1 MFSERAGS
9 DTTAMTDLLTLA
21 IFKEDISPE
30 QSWRLVAWCMANGA
44 DEFTIDGIT
53 SEGAS
58 ITIFEEFDKVVGAY
72 RRPSALRRHLSAPTA
87 DELVRLTEL
96 WTLNQTSLAA
106 LERALPDG
114 LFTYNFGLESWF
126 EDLVLYRQGE
136 LVLGVITHESEGVLR
151 VTPLQR
157 ADLDCSGIRYRLEN
171 VWVEY

>member
-1 MFSERAGS
+1 MS
-9 DTTAMTDLLTLA
+9 DVLTLG

-44 DEFTIDGIT
+44 DEFTMDGIT

-58 ITIFEEFDKVVGAY
+58 RTVFEEFDKVADAY
-72 RRPSALRRHLSAPTA
+72 RRPRALRRCLSAPTA
-87 DELVRLTEL
+87 DELIRLTEL

-136 LVLGVITHESEGVLR
+136 LMLGVVTHESEGVLR
-151 VTPLQR
+151 VTPLER
-157 ADLDCSGIRYRLEN
+157 ADLDRLGIRYRLEN
-171 VWVEY
+171 VWVGY